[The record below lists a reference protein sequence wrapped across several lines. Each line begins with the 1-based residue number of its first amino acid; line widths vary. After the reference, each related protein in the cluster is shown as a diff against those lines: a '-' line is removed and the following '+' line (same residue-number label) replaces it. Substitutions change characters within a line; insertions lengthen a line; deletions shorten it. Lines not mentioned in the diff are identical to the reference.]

1 MSTRQSQPNGQ
12 KAGARQPT
20 ALDRQIGV
28 LIRERRAVQ
37 KMRQEDLARLLGIT
51 PHQLQKYEV
60 GENRIAASRL
70 VECARALGVPVV
82 WFYQAG
88 GPGVRAPAHTEP
100 TLTVSEIELIQ
111 CYRKLT
117 SSGRAQLLGFAKVMQ
132 SSSGS
137 TKNKARDA

>member
-1 MSTRQSQPNGQ
+1 MSNRQNQQNGQ

-28 LIRERRAVQ
+28 LIRERRAVK

-82 WFYQAG
+82 WFYQASG
-88 GPGVRAPAHTEP
+88 SQVHAPVRRTPS
-100 TLTVSEIELIQ
+100 LTASENELIES
-111 CYRKLT
+111 YRKLSAT
-117 SSGRAQLLGFAKVMQ
+117 ERAQLLSFAKVMQ
-132 SSSGS
+132 NSGAG
-137 TKNKARDA
+137 TKIKARGA